1 MGREE
6 LGDNKIIIPS
16 SEQEE
21 SEHSG
26 VTQADKV
33 TQRTGQNHCSLV
45 KVSGKTFP
53 VSY

>member
-6 LGDNKIIIPS
+6 LRGDNKIIIPS

-26 VTQADKV
+26 VTQADRKLLN
-33 TQRTGQNHCSLV
+33 TQD
-45 KVSGKTFP
+45 KTTAP
-53 VSY
+53 